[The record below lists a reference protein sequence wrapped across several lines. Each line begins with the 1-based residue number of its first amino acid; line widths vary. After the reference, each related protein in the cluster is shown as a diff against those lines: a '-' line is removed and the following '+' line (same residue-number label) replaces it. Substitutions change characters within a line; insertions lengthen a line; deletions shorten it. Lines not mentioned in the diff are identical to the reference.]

1 MQLEFDAV
9 GGAYANALVEI
20 AQENN
25 SLDDV
30 HADVDALQA
39 LFSENEQIKNF
50 LFNPVMTPEK
60 KRDVVKNISKEAGLS
75 KYTTNFLNLLIDKDR
90 IEAIEEIL
98 EAFEQTYCKMTDTQ
112 VSHTSAPVS
121 ISGQSLHARIC
132 FSHTGQSLVCIPV
145 CCQANNLLCDMHGSL
160 MQVATLRSAVKLEQ
174 EQQFLIAKKLQE
186 LTGSKNIKLKPI
198 IDDTLIAG
206 FTVSYGSAQIDMSVK
221 GQLEMITNELE
232 GKNVG
237 MLAA

>member
-1 MQLEFDAV
+1 MTSALAGKFCLPCRSASIRTTRPGKAFFSGAPVAAKLRSHGVGTRKVTAMNVSALLPSRHYVHLSTERVICPNVLDDVCLQLEFDAV
-9 GGAYANALVEI
+9 GGPYANALVEI
-20 AQENN
+20 AQEQN

-39 LFSENEQIKNF
+39 LFSENEQIKDF

-112 VSHTSAPVS
+112 VSQIFTPHCLLQYLLSAAVHRCIGTAVNQTHALCWVLWWIC
-121 ISGQSLHARIC
+121 IS
-132 FSHTGQSLVCIPV
+132 
-145 CCQANNLLCDMHGSL
+145 
-160 MQVATLRSAVKLEQ
+160 
-174 EQQFLIAKKLQE
+174 
-186 LTGSKNIKLKPI
+186 
-198 IDDTLIAG
+198 
-206 FTVSYGSAQIDMSVK
+206 
-221 GQLEMITNELE
+221 
-232 GKNVG
+232 
-237 MLAA
+237 

>member
-1 MQLEFDAV
+1 MLDDFCLQLEFDAV

-20 AQENN
+20 AQEQN

-39 LFSENEQIKNF
+39 LFSENEQIKHF

-90 IEAIEEIL
+90 VEAIEEIL

-112 VSHTSAPVS
+112 VS
-121 ISGQSLHARIC
+121 
-132 FSHTGQSLVCIPV
+132 
-145 CCQANNLLCDMHGSL
+145 
-160 MQVATLRSAVKLEQ
+160 
-174 EQQFLIAKKLQE
+174 
-186 LTGSKNIKLKPI
+186 
-198 IDDTLIAG
+198 
-206 FTVSYGSAQIDMSVK
+206 
-221 GQLEMITNELE
+221 
-232 GKNVG
+232 
-237 MLAA
+237 